1 MNILRKLRSS
11 MAANIIGV
19 VVFSLVLLSVV
30 VSILGFVSFT
40 SAFEKE
46 YSTTTYHMAD
56 TATTLVNGDHL
67 EDYLAGEMEEEY
79 ATSANYLD
87 KYCHRMNV
95 SLIYVICV
103 DTDDYGRFVS
113 VFNPVNNAV
122 DDSEYTSWPL
132 GYQRDTTN
140 EEYREKYRAI
150 YEKKVP
156 YETVYRIRTV
166 DGQKPHITTLVPLK
180 NSSDE
185 VAAILCMQRPISE
198 MVDAIRPYLLTVSI
212 AALMLAILS
221 IVFISWFI
229 RRQFVQPVRRISKE
243 AVRFSATQSKGKPL
257 GRISRY
263 REIADLAD
271 SIDTMETEMVA
282 YMNNLAAV
290 TSEKERISSELSF
303 ARLIQANSVP
313 NDFPAFPERTDFR
326 VYASMTPAK
335 EVGGDFY
342 NFYLIDDD
350 HLAFMIG
357 DVSGKGIPAALF
369 MMVTNIV
376 LGNRTL
382 MGGTPAEIL
391 AFVNDNICAHNKL
404 DMFVTLWLGII
415 DLATGKVLAAN
426 AGHEDPAVCRKDGS
440 FELAKT
446 RHGLVAGAMPGIR
459 YRDAEF
465 YLAPGDKVFLY
476 TDGVPEA
483 TDGENRM
490 FTLDR
495 MLVTLNT
502 VKNGS
507 PEEILEGIHQ
517 EVNAFVGDAPQ
528 FDDLTMLCLE
538 YKGR

>member
-19 VVFSLVLLSVV
+19 VVFSLVLFGVV

-40 SAFEKE
+40 SAFENE
-46 YSTTTYHMAD
+46 YSTSTYHMAD

-67 EDYLAGEMEEEY
+67 DDYLAGEMEEEY
-79 ATSANYLD
+79 AISANYLD

-282 YMNNLAAV
+282 YMDNLAAV

-342 NFYLIDDD
+342 NFFMIDDD

-376 LGNRTL
+376 LSNRTL

-415 DLATGKVLAAN
+415 DLTTGKVLAAN
-426 AGHEDPAVCRKDGS
+426 AGHEDPAICRKDGS

-495 MLVTLNT
+495 MLVTLST

-507 PEEILEGIHQ
+507 PEEILEGVHQ
-517 EVNAFVGDAPQ
+517 EVNAFVGEAPQ